1 MFLWLFS
8 SNEKNIRLFVQKAK
22 NISVLDIFQNKMKI
36 GKLGRKKRR
45 RIIIRSIGK
54 EEIRIRILVHLPDD
68 WPRQLSYPGR
78 RQNYFFLSS
87 NVSNGCRPQ
96 FHLEPRSFLSQI
108 ASSASLYFP
117 RVFIFQGIP
126 RLMISSS
133 FPVSSVLYY
142 LFSFSHHLSVFPFP
156 FPFLFLSRF
165 CSTSIDHSNN
175 SWVLIII
182 RNFPHRY

>member
-1 MFLWLFS
+1 
-8 SNEKNIRLFVQKAK
+8 
-22 NISVLDIFQNKMKI
+22 MKI
-36 GKLGRKKRR
+36 QWTITEWKSCKYLNQERKLGRK
-45 RIIIRSIGK
+45 RITRSSCK
-54 EEIRIRILVHLPDD
+54 EEIRILLHLPDD
-68 WPRQLSYPGR
+68 WPRQLSYPG

-96 FHLEPRSFLSQI
+96 FHLELLLLQI

-142 LFSFSHHLSVFPFP
+142 LFSFSSRF
-156 FPFLFLSRF
+156 FLSPP
-165 CSTSIDHSNN
+165 
-175 SWVLIII
+175 SWFVVTILGY
-182 RNFPHRY
+182 RLL